1 MLHKLREVPVLHIRQ
16 GRALKI
22 PNSKEEEGES
32 ERERGREREGGI
44 GWEM

>member
-22 PNSKEEEGES
+22 PKSKEEEGE
-32 ERERGREREGGI
+32 GG
-44 GWEM
+44 GDQVGDVET